1 MKLKK
6 KLSLSGIYV
15 VLLIGLVVFAL
26 PYVYIIIS
34 STQVN
39 NVILGRTLNFKFGPH
54 FKDNIT
60 EIHEKYNYIRV
71 IINSATITF
80 IGTALSTFITTLA
93 GYVMAKYNFKGN
105 KLLFNMV
112 MISRMVP
119 QFAMII
125 PIYFIMSRMGLT
137 NTFAGVIIPSLA
149 STNSVFIM
157 RQYAKQIPNS
167 MMEAPRIDGASE
179 WTIFTKVAVPMLIP
193 SIVTTAMLTFMTYW
207 NSYLIPLIMLRD
219 TKKFTIPLIIQNMT
233 QNAYDPL
240 NFGALFALL
249 ATSVLPMIAIY
260 TYLQSKFQ
268 STDLDSAIK

>member
-6 KLSLSGIYV
+6 HLNLTFIYL
-15 VLLIGLVVFAL
+15 LLIVGLVVFSL
-26 PYVYIIIS
+26 PYIYIVIS

-39 NVILGRTLNFKFGPH
+39 SVILGRTLNFKFGPH
-54 FKDNIT
+54 FKNNLL
-60 EIHEKYNYIRV
+60 EVHQKYDYVRV
-71 IINSATITF
+71 IINSAIITF
-80 IGTALSTFITTLA
+80 VGTAISTFITTLA
-93 GYVMAKYNFKGN
+93 GYVMAKYNFRGN
-105 KLLFNMV
+105 KLLFNLIMV
-112 MISRMVP
+112 SRMVP
-119 QFAMII
+119 QFALII
-125 PIYFIMSRMGLT
+125 PIYFIMSRLGLT

-179 WTIFTKVAVPMLIP
+179 WTIFTKIAIPMLVP

-233 QNAYDPL
+233 QNTYDPL
-240 NFGALFALL
+240 NYGALFALL
-249 ATSVLPMIAIY
+249 ATSVLPMVAIY
-260 TYLQSKFQ
+260 TYLQSKFK